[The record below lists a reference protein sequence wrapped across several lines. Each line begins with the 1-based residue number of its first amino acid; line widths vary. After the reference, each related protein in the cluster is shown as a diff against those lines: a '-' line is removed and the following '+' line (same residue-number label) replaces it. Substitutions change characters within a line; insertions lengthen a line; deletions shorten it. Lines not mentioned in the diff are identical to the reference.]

1 MDFSDE
7 GILISAKPL
16 GEANAIAELLT
27 AGMDAISGWC
37 GEGGRA
43 GCGLCCSSAIA

>member
-16 GEANAIAELLT
+16 GEANTVAELLT
-27 AGMDAISGWC
+27 ARHGRHLGLVR
-37 GEGGRA
+37 GGR
-43 GCGLCCSSAIA
+43 